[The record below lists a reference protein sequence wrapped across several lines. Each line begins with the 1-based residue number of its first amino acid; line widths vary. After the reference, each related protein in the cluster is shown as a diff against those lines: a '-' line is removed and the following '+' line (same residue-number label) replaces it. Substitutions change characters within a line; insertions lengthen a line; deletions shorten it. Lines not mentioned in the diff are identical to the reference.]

1 MKTNKRFEGALTR
14 SFGGL
19 ESIRVLDEEARTVE
33 LSFSSEEPVT
43 HWGDDEILSHKN
55 GAVLLDRLNTTGCLL
70 FNHNRDYV
78 VGKIVSAS
86 IKKKRGIATVE
97 FDRDE
102 ASEII
107 FQKVK
112 NGTLRGVS
120 VGYRILSMDS
130 RIVKVNGRSKTIY
143 TATSWEPTEISIVS
157 VPADTSVGVGRS
169 MTAEGHRTTNIV
181 NHKIKINENVL
192 KFREVCENE

>member
-19 ESIRVLDEEARTVE
+19 ESIRVLDEETRTVE

-43 HWGDDEILSHKN
+43 RWGDDEILSHKN

-78 VGKIVSAS
+78 VGKIVSATV
-86 IKKKRGIATVE
+86 KKKRGIATVE
-97 FDRDE
+97 FDKDE
-102 ASEII
+102 ASEVI

-143 TATSWEPTEISIVS
+143 TATLWEPTEISIVS

-169 MTAEGHRTTNIV
+169 MAAERYRPINIV
-181 NHKIKINENVL
+181 NHKIKINENIL
-192 KFREVCENE
+192 KLKEVSDK

>member
-19 ESIRVLDEEARTVE
+19 ESIRVIDEETRTVE
-33 LSFSSEEPVT
+33 LSFSSEEPIT
-43 HWGDDEILSHKN
+43 RWGDDEILSHKN
-55 GAVLLDRLNTTGCLL
+55 GAVQLDRLNTTGCLL

-78 VGKIVSAS
+78 VGKIVSAAV
-86 IKKKRGIATVE
+86 KKKRGIATVE
-97 FDRDE
+97 FDKDE
-102 ASEII
+102 ASEVI

-130 RIVKVNGRSKTIY
+130 RIVKINGRSKTIY
-143 TATSWEPTEISIVS
+143 TATLWEPTEISIVS

-169 MTAEGHRTTNIV
+169 MAAEGYRPTNIV
-181 NHKIKINENVL
+181 NHKIKINENIL
-192 KFREVCENE
+192 KLKEVSDK

>member
-1 MKTNKRFEGALTR
+1 MTR

-19 ESIRVLDEEARTVE
+19 ESIRVLDEETRTVE

-43 HWGDDEILSHKN
+43 RWGDDEILSHKN

-78 VGKIVSAS
+78 VGKIVSATV
-86 IKKKRGIATVE
+86 KKKRGIATVE
-97 FDRDE
+97 FDKDE
-102 ASEII
+102 ASEVI

-143 TATSWEPTEISIVS
+143 TATLWEPTEISIVS

-169 MTAEGHRTTNIV
+169 MAAERYRPINIV
-181 NHKIKINENVL
+181 NHKIKINENIL
-192 KFREVCENE
+192 KLKEVSDK